1 MLGMKL
7 GLVYIVVI
15 SLGLG
20 WAAASATPF
29 KGLEGYSTDQ
39 VRAELGEPDVSQ
51 QAGAGALWTYRFD
64 SCALMVAFHADAGQL
79 RVFQVLTGARHR
91 GETPLS
97 AQQCLAAGR
106 EQHAGHKTT
115 DPIGDR
121 LR

>member
-1 MLGMKL
+1 MNSKFFYVLL
-7 GLVYIVVI
+7 ALL
-15 SLGLG
+15 SLGCAT
-20 WAAASATPF
+20 AAFGAVAP
-29 KGLEGYSTDQ
+29 KGLEGYSADD
-39 VRAELGEPDVSQ
+39 VRADLGEPDVSQ

-64 SCALMVAFHADAGQL
+64 SCALLVAFHITAGQL
-79 RVFQVLTGARHR
+79 KVFQVFAGARHR

-106 EQHAGHKTT
+106 EQHAGRKST